1 MKEFAH
7 YFLLPIAN
15 IINKSFREG
24 VFPEALKAA
33 LVCPIFKKGD
43 KMSYAN
49 YRPISLLSNISKIFE
64 RVMYNRIEE
73 FLAEH
78 DIIYDLQFGFRKN
91 STNHALLNIV
101 EKIRSNLD
109 K

>member
-1 MKEFAH
+1 
-7 YFLLPIAN
+7 
-15 IINKSFREG
+15 
-24 VFPEALKAA
+24 
-33 LVCPIFKKGD
+33 
-43 KMSYAN
+43 MSCAN

-78 DIIYDLQFGFRKN
+78 DIIYDLQFGFRKKY
-91 STNHALLNIV
+91 STNHVLLSIV

-109 K
+109 KKNVFMWNFR